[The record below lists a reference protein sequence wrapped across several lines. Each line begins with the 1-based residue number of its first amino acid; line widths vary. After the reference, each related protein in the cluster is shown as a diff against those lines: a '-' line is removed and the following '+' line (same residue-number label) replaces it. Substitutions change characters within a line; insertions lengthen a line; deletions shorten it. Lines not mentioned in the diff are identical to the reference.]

1 MQERTRW
8 RHAAHPFVSS
18 ARYFQAPST
27 QANAAQPHSIT
38 EIAPPQPFL
47 CLNRSP
53 IRYDSVADPGV
64 FLGGGA
70 LVSCSTST
78 PINHIFFWQN
88 TSCIRKPQ
96 VISGGEGAH
105 PLHPP
110 TRSAPG
116 FVTLNWEHKLGFLTT
131 LISLFICVLISPQNS
146 LSVQCRGLGTLRR
159 FLFPGRLL
167 RF

>member
-1 MQERTRW
+1 MHQSSLLKLLNIYLLPFQWVPVLALIIYSNSVHTVPKYGTKPIRYATLYLRNQRGAWKKWVQAGRLVQERTRW

-27 QANAAQPHSIT
+27 QANAVQPHSIT

-47 CLNRSP
+47 CVNRSP

-78 PINHIFFWQN
+78 PINHSYFFFAEYQ
-88 TSCIRKPQ
+88 
-96 VISGGEGAH
+96 
-105 PLHPP
+105 LY
-110 TRSAPG
+110 
-116 FVTLNWEHKLGFLTT
+116 
-131 LISLFICVLISPQNS
+131 
-146 LSVQCRGLGTLRR
+146 
-159 FLFPGRLL
+159 
-167 RF
+167 

>member
-1 MQERTRW
+1 MFTLYQNMEQNLSDMRRSTCEINAALGRNGCNQAPGARKNAMETRG
-8 RHAAHPFVSS
+8 APPFVSS

-38 EIAPPQPFL
+38 EIALPQPFL

-78 PINHIFFWQN
+78 PINHSYYFFFAEYQ
-88 TSCIRKPQ
+88 
-96 VISGGEGAH
+96 
-105 PLHPP
+105 LY
-110 TRSAPG
+110 
-116 FVTLNWEHKLGFLTT
+116 
-131 LISLFICVLISPQNS
+131 
-146 LSVQCRGLGTLRR
+146 
-159 FLFPGRLL
+159 
-167 RF
+167 